1 MIQPSYKVKQNL
13 PSSIS
18 FLTRKTAYF
27 LRERVRKC
35 GCRSSKIAS
44 LSDCEHHF
52 THVWKEISDH
62 QKPGHKQHNNMH
74 SRLINIVCA
83 QLTCR
88 TRAVTWDPTISK
100 YFPSIFRIASLT
112 SLERCK
118 FCQCLSRNIR
128 YKAFD
133 PNAYLDLSSLLTSW
147 HLIFSHSFVS
157 SCKYLGVNKANENWH
172 WQTVGFAKLQSRF
185 KHRHTLISDTL
196 VGLLSLDSCHAIVK
210 SVQPPY
216 LICK

>member
-27 LRERVRKC
+27 LRERVSKC
-35 GCRSSKIAS
+35 GCRSSNIAS

-88 TRAVTWDPTISK
+88 TRAVTWDPAISK

-118 FCQCLSRNIR
+118 FCQCLSRNTGYTR
-128 YKAFD
+128 
-133 PNAYLDLSSLLTSW
+133 LSILMLTWTSPLCSHRGISSFPIVLLAPAS
-147 HLIFSHSFVS
+147 I
-157 SCKYLGVNKANENWH
+157 
-172 WQTVGFAKLQSRF
+172 
-185 KHRHTLISDTL
+185 
-196 VGLLSLDSCHAIVK
+196 
-210 SVQPPY
+210 
-216 LICK
+216 